1 MVRRRPHGLPPC
13 GGPKVDTMPVFE
25 YIAKKATGER
35 VVGQLAGHSSQAVVA
50 ELESRSLFPVSVRE
64 QSAAADLG
72 VRVSVRAMA
81 TFYRQLGELL
91 HSGVPILRALQL
103 LSRSKSNPKLGAVV
117 GRIAEDVSDGES
129 LADSMAKHPRTFQM
143 IHIAMVRA
151 GERGGFLEEVL
162 KRLSMFLNR
171 QAELRSTILSSL
183 IYPIVLVVVGTI
195 VVVSVMII
203 FVPKFRSMLEGI
215 GTLPL
220 PTRIVM
226 GASDLL
232 TNHGWLVMVLVTGVA
247 ALLVWGR
254 QHPAFREWMSRWSL
268 RLWIIGPLVSST
280 AVARFCR
287 ILGTLLANGIPMLQ
301 AMTISKE
308 ATGNAVMVE
317 AIEKA
322 TRSVQ
327 QGETLAEPLAA
338 SGLFEED
345 VIEVIRIGESANN
358 LEEVLVSIAETI
370 ESRVDRLLS
379 TAVRLLEPLLLLLL
393 GATLL
398 FIILALV
405 VPLVLLSARAGG

>member
-1 MVRRRPHGLPPC
+1 
-13 GGPKVDTMPVFE
+13 MPVFE
-25 YIAKKATGER
+25 YVAKSATGER
-35 VVGQLAGHSSQAVVA
+35 IMGQAAGLSAQAVVA
-50 ELESRSLFPVSVRE
+50 DLEAKALIPVSVRE
-64 QSAAADLG
+64 QTGAAVRG
-72 VRVSVRAMA
+72 VRLSVRAMA

-91 HSGVPILRALQL
+91 RSGVPILRALQL

-117 GRIAEDVSDGES
+117 GRIAEDVADGEG
-129 LADSMAKHPRTFQM
+129 LAESMARHPQTFPA

-162 KRLSMFLNR
+162 KRLAMFLHR
-171 QAELRSTILSSL
+171 QAELRSTILASM
-183 IYPIVLVVVGTI
+183 IYPMVLVVVGTI
-195 VVVSVMII
+195 VVVSVMIV

-215 GTLPL
+215 GELPL

-226 GASDLL
+226 GASDVL
-232 TNHGWLVMVLVTGVA
+232 TQHGWV
-247 ALLVWGR
+247 ALLVAVGAAAGMWWASR
-254 QHPAFREWMSRWSL
+254 QPEVRASLSRLSL
-268 RLWIIGPLVSST
+268 RLWIIGPLVANT

-287 ILGTLLANGIPMLQ
+287 ILGTLLANGIPMLS
-301 AMTISKE
+301 AMNISKE

-317 AIEKA
+317 AIAKA

-327 QGETLAEPLAA
+327 AGETLAEPLAA
-338 SGLFEED
+338 SGLFEDD

-370 ESRVDRLLS
+370 ESRVDRLLG
-379 TAVRLLEPLLLLLL
+379 TAVRLVEPLLLLML

>member
-1 MVRRRPHGLPPC
+1 
-13 GGPKVDTMPVFE
+13 MPVFE
-25 YIAKKATGER
+25 YVAKNPMGER
-35 VVGQLAGHSSQAVVA
+35 VMGQAAGLSAQAVVSD
-50 ELESRSLFPVSVRE
+50 LEAKALVPVSVRE
-64 QSAAADLG
+64 QTGAAQRG
-72 VRVSVRAMA
+72 VRISVRAMA

-103 LSRSKSNPKLGAVV
+103 LSRSKSNPRLGAVI
-117 GRIAEDVSDGES
+117 GRIAEDVADGEG
-129 LADSMAKHPRTFQM
+129 LAESMGKHPQTFPL

-162 KRLSMFLNR
+162 KRLSMFLHR
-171 QAELRSTILSSL
+171 QAELRSTVLASM
-183 IYPIVLVVVGTI
+183 IYPMVLVVVGTI
-195 VVVSVMII
+195 VVVAVMII

-226 GASDLL
+226 GASDVLAVY
-232 TNHGWLVMVLVTGVA
+232 GWGVLVLTIGLA
-247 ALLVWGR
+247 ALLWWSSK
-254 QHPAFREWMSRWSL
+254 QPAFREWVSRHSL

-301 AMTISKE
+301 AMNISKD

-317 AIEKA
+317 AIAKA

-327 QGETLAEPLAA
+327 AGETLAEPLAG

-370 ESRVDRLLS
+370 ESRVDRLMG

>member
-1 MVRRRPHGLPPC
+1 
-13 GGPKVDTMPVFE
+13 MPVFE
-25 YIAKKATGER
+25 YIAKKTSGER
-35 VVGQLAGHSSQAVVA
+35 VAGQISGHSTQAIVA
-50 ELESRSLFPVSVRE
+50 DLEAKSLVPVSVRE
-64 QSAAADLG
+64 QTGVSDKG

-103 LSRSKSNPKLGAVV
+103 LARSKSNPKLGAVI
-117 GRIAEDVSDGES
+117 GRIAEDVSDGEG
-129 LADSMAKHPRTFQM
+129 LAESMSRHPRTFPT

-162 KRLSMFLNR
+162 KRLALFLNR
-171 QAELRSTILSSL
+171 QAELRSTIISSM
-183 IYPIVLVVVGTI
+183 IYPMVLVVVGTI
-195 VVVSVMII
+195 VVASVMVI

-215 GTLPL
+215 GTLPI

-226 GASDLL
+226 AGSDLL
-232 TNHGWLVMVLVTGVA
+232 TSHGWVALIGVVVIA
-247 ALLVWGR
+247 GVFFWAK
-254 QHPAFREWMSRWSL
+254 QHKDFREWMSRKSL
-268 RLWIIGPLVSST
+268 RVWIIGPLLSST

-308 ATGNAVMVE
+308 ATGNTVMVE

-327 QGETLAEPLAA
+327 SGETLAEPLSA

-370 ESRVDRLLS
+370 ESRVDRLLG
-379 TAVRLLEPLLLLLL
+379 TAVRLIEPLLLLIL

>member
-1 MVRRRPHGLPPC
+1 
-13 GGPKVDTMPVFE
+13 
-25 YIAKKATGER
+25 
-35 VVGQLAGHSSQAVVA
+35 VV
-50 ELESRSLFPVSVRE
+50 
-64 QSAAADLG
+64 
-72 VRVSVRAMA
+72 
-81 TFYRQLGELL
+81 
-91 HSGVPILRALQL
+91 
-103 LSRSKSNPKLGAVV
+103 
-117 GRIAEDVSDGES
+117 
-129 LADSMAKHPRTFQM
+129 
-143 IHIAMVRA
+143 
-151 GERGGFLEEVL
+151 
-162 KRLSMFLNR
+162 
-171 QAELRSTILSSL
+171 
-183 IYPIVLVVVGTI
+183 
-195 VVVSVMII
+195 I
-203 FVPKFRSMLEGI
+203 FVPEIRSMLEGI

-232 TNHGWLVMVLVTGVA
+232 TAHGWVA
-247 ALLVWGR
+247 LIGAAAIGGAMLWAR
-254 QHPAFREWMSRWSL
+254 QQKEFRAWVSRHSL
-268 RLWIIGPLVSST
+268 RLWIIGPLLSST

-308 ATGNAVMVE
+308 ATGNALMIE

-327 QGETLAEPLAA
+327 SGETLAEPLSA
-338 SGLFEED
+338 SGMFEED

-358 LEEVLVSIAETI
+358 LEEVLVSIAQTI

-379 TAVRLLEPLLLLLL
+379 TAVRLIEPLLLLVL